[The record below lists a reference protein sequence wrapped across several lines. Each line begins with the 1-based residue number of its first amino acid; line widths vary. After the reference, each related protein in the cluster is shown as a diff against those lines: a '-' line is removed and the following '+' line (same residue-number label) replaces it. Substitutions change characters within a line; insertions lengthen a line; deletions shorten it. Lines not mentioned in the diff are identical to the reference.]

1 MLILVVEYAPN
12 CPVHDGWFYSGLHW
26 VQDEGALLSWLQ
38 QRTRE
43 CFYVREV
50 WCSEAQQKLRYE
62 IKYVQ
67 ATHSFVGVEVFL
79 DGTKVAHISQ
89 HPYEDA
95 KPWVIE
101 RY

>member
-12 CPVHDGWFYSGLHW
+12 CPVHDGWFYSGLRW
-26 VQDEGALLSWLQ
+26 VQDEDALLAWVQ
-38 QRTRE
+38 QHTRE
-43 CFYVREV
+43 AFYVKEV
-50 WCSEAQQKLRYE
+50 WCSEVQEKLEYK
-62 IKYVQ
+62 IQYVQ
-67 ATHSFVGVEVFL
+67 ATHAFVGVEIL
-79 DGTKVAHISQ
+79 KAGIKIAHISQ